1 MSLQYITNGRGEKTA
16 VIMPIGDFEKMR
28 EQLEELDDLRLY
40 DQAKAR
46 NEPFVTLGE
55 YRSKRR
61 ESRKAEVSG
70 QPSET
75 KKNAADNGLHSRPEP
90 DSPQTVGQVAQ

>member
-46 NEPFVTLGE
+46 NESFVTLGE
-55 YRSKRR
+55 YRSKRH

-75 KKNAADNGLHSRPEP
+75 EKERGE
-90 DSPQTVGQVAQ
+90 